1 MKKILFALSLLI
13 VSCSSNDDNN
23 EISDD
28 SFITPLPNIIIG
40 NQIWQ
45 SSNLDVTTYRD
56 GTPIPQVTNQTE
68 WANLTTGA
76 WCYYNNST
84 SNGNTYG
91 KLYNWYAV
99 AGIHD
104 NDPNTPNKI
113 LAPSGWRIPSY
124 TDWNTLID
132 FLGGYTLAGG
142 KMKSTGTSLWESP
155 NASATNQSGFTAL
168 PGGYRQ
174 EMNSGN
180 FSLVNK
186 RSRFWSGTEIDAQ
199 YSRQITLFNSSSSV
213 DRIETLNKKAGFSV
227 RCVRNN
233 N

>member
-1 MKKILFALSLLI
+1 MKKILFSLFTLLI
-13 VSCSSNDDNN
+13 ISCSSNDETTPTD
-23 EISDD
+23 ET
-28 SFITPLPNIIIG
+28 ITNLPNVVIG
-40 NQIWQ
+40 TQIWQ

-84 SNGNTYG
+84 SNANTYG

-124 TDWNTLID
+124 TDWNTLIEY
-132 FLGGYTLAGG
+132 LGGNTIAGG
-142 KMKSTGTSLWESP
+142 KMKSTGTSLWQSP
-155 NASATNQSGFTAL
+155 NTSATNQSGFTAL

-174 EMNSGN
+174 EMNNGD
-180 FSLVNK
+180 FSLINK
-186 RSRFWSGTEIDAQ
+186 RARFWSGTEIDDV
-199 YSRQITLFNSSSSV
+199 YSRQITLFNSTSSI
-213 DRIETLNKKAGFSV
+213 DRIESVNKKVGFSV